1 MKKKRNMNYIVNFFK
16 AIFLTAFAIIALPII
31 FFAILFGMYDEI
43 DDD

>member
-1 MKKKRNMNYIVNFFK
+1 MNSEMNMKYIINFFK
-16 AIFLTAFAIIALPII
+16 AILLTALSIVALPII